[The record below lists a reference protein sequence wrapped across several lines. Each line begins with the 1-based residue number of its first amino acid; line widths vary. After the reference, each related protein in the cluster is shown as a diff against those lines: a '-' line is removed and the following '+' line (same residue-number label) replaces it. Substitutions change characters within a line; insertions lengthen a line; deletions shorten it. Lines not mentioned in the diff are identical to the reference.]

1 MWNGPATTF
10 PANLVA
16 ICDEICGEVAVR
28 SYSALLSIFS
38 FGADKTLLPPSFGQF
53 SRMVIIAAA
62 AYYVFNMYGLCLV
75 MFMPAFCGQTVN
87 PWFVLGHSLMD
98 LCISMVRILSWI
110 QWLQSVSN
118 MKSFLIN
125 YHHNCHFR
133 PKTRNY
139 VQTEISE
146 PLVYRLYVW
155 CAITFY
161 LACLTCVNRWFLNQV
176 TYLEWNHILFG
187 MFECKLTLSD
197 PGL

>member
-28 SYSALLSIFS
+28 LYSAFLSIFS

-75 MFMPAFCGQTVN
+75 MFMPAFCGLFLAI
-87 PWFVLGHSLMD
+87 PWWIYD
-98 LCISMVRILSWI
+98 LSCISMVRILSWI

-118 MKSFLIN
+118 MKSFQASRSHFWLI
-125 YHHNCHFR
+125 
-133 PKTRNY
+133 T
-139 VQTEISE
+139 TTIAISGQKQE
-146 PLVYRLYVW
+146 TMCKLR
-155 CAITFY
+155 
-161 LACLTCVNRWFLNQV
+161 FLNHW
-176 TYLEWNHILFG
+176 YIGYMFG
-187 MFECKLTLSD
+187 V
-197 PGL
+197 P